1 MLTQQFIPNSVK
13 RMKMEFSKKKKKK
26 ESRQKFMITIRITK
40 KKYSKL
46 EESKVT

>member
-13 RMKMEFSKKKKKK
+13 RVKMEFSKKKKK
-26 ESRQKFMITIRITK
+26 ECRQKFMITIRITK
-40 KKYSKL
+40 KKNSKL

>member
-13 RMKMEFSKKKKKK
+13 RMKMEFSKKKKK

-40 KKYSKL
+40 KIYSKL

>member
-13 RMKMEFSKKKKKK
+13 RVKMEFSKKKKK
-26 ESRQKFMITIRITK
+26 ESRQKFMIMIRITK
-40 KKYSKL
+40 KKNYKL

>member
-13 RMKMEFSKKKKKK
+13 RVKMEFSKKKKK

-40 KKYSKL
+40 KKNSKL

>member
-1 MLTQQFIPNSVK
+1 MLTQQFIPNNVK
-13 RMKMEFSKKKKKK
+13 RVKMEFSKKKKK

-40 KKYSKL
+40 KKNSKL

>member
-13 RMKMEFSKKKKKK
+13 RVKMEFSKKKK